1 MVWMVEYG
9 VDSVVGQYVEV
20 CQVLELLGGFGVL
33 EDVEV
38 EVVEAV
44 DGTVEVMVEDTI
56 FVLLVLETSGGGAL
70 LYNESL
76 LASPQINEP
85 LPAHGFWQLV
95 SDFLTADA
103 SSVLPQKHS
112 LPFSVPKYV

>member
-1 MVWMVEYG
+1 MEDVK
-9 VDSVVGQYVEV
+9 VEV
-20 CQVLELLGGFGVL
+20 LET
-33 EDVEV
+33 
-38 EVVEAV
+38 V
-44 DGTVEVMVEDTI
+44 DGTAEVRVEPI
-56 FVLLVLETSGGGAL
+56 VLVVVVLKDGGGGAL
-70 LYNESL
+70 LYKESL

-95 SDFLTADA
+95 SDFLAADA